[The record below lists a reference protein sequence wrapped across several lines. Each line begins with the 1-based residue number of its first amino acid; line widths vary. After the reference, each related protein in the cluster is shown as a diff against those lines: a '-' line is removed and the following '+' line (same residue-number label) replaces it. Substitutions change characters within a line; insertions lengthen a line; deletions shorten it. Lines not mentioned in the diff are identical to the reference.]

1 MCDDNKMIV
10 VLMVMVVVE
19 DIINLNVDELTNLL
33 GVMIEATNLVVIT
46 TSNSDSKYSLKVM

>member
-1 MCDDNKMIV
+1 MIV